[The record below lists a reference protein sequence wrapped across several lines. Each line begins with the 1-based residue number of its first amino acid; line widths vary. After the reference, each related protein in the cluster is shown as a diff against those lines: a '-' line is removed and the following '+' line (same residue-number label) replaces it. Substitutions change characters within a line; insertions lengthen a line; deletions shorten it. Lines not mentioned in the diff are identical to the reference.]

1 VLLPKGCCRI
11 IYYSETYEESWK
23 CNFLGLS
30 KFCSLPKHVLDSEH
44 YALVNVD
51 SPVPTNNVLELSLNP
66 FQGYKVQLF
75 TGQPPMD
82 KASGKFGGTL

>member
-1 VLLPKGCCRI
+1 M
-11 IYYSETYEESWK
+11 
-23 CNFLGLS
+23 
-30 KFCSLPKHVLDSEH
+30 LDSEH

-82 KASGKFGGTL
+82 KASGKFGGTLWLWMECLEEFSFMRQFY